1 MGEGQEIQADLFI
14 RTCFVSGGWV
24 ILQNCHLGLVYMNLL
39 EGMLSNKSI
48 DIDEGFR
55 LWITCEPT
63 DRFPIGLLQMSIK
76 VANEPPKG
84 IQAGLHR
91 TYTTTI
97 NQDTLDRI
105 EPGTEKWRMLV

>member
-1 MGEGQEIQADLFI
+1 
-14 RTCFVSGGWV
+14 
-24 ILQNCHLGLVYMNLL
+24 MNQL
-39 EGMLSNKSI
+39 EGILSNKNA

-55 LWITCEPT
+55 LWITCEGVDT
-63 DRFPIGLLQMSIK
+63 FPIGLLQMSIK

-84 IQAGLHR
+84 LQAGLHR

-97 NQDTLDRI
+97 NQDMLDRI

>member
-1 MGEGQEIQADLFI
+1 
-14 RTCFVSGGWV
+14 
-24 ILQNCHLGLVYMNLL
+24 MNLL
-39 EGMLSNKSI
+39 EGLLGNKNI
-48 DIDEGFR
+48 EIDEGFR

-63 DRFPIGLLQMSIK
+63 ERFPIGLLQMSIK

-97 NQDTLDRI
+97 NQDALDRI
-105 EPGTEKWRMLV
+105 EPGTEKWRMIV